1 MVVLLLLV
9 PLLDDKHAPQFVC
22 VCICLAKPPST
33 QTQTQHLNANTNTTI
48 RPLQQQQKQPPPNK
62 NKQGRLLRVYG
73 RFLEWVRN
81 DPPTAARYYAEAVKQ
96 GTGESLLALVGGS
109 SAGAQDGALRALG
122 AIDEK
127 ADGIVVINAAGAI
140 TAVNRAAF
148 ELFGYG
154 KGELEGKNVS
164 TLMPQPFS
172 GRHNGCA
179 RRGWVGGWG

>member
-1 MVVLLLLV
+1 M
-9 PLLDDKHAPQFVC
+9 HSSC
-22 VCICLAKPPST
+22 
-33 QTQTQHLNANTNTTI
+33 QTALNTNTNTTPE
-48 RPLQQQQKQPPPNK
+48 RKTPTPPSHHYNNNNKNTPPPRK
-62 NKQGRLLRVYG
+62 KQGRLLRVYG

-81 DPPTAARYYAEAVKQ
+81 DPPTAARYYAEATKQ

-140 TAVNRAAF
+140 TAVNRAAS

-179 RRGWVGGWG
+179 GVGGWVGG